1 MRRRLIAGN
10 WKMNGQRAEG
20 RALAQAV
27 VDRAKNVP
35 SDRDLLVCPPAT
47 LLGEIAAII
56 AVGRVALGAQ
66 DCAIEERGA
75 FTGEV
80 SAEMIAD
87 LGCSFVIVGHS
98 ERRQFQGE
106 TDAIV
111 AKKTVR
117 AQAAGLNAIVCVGET
132 AEQRDNGKA
141 LDVVGGQLAVSL
153 SHDCDPKALV
163 VAYEPVWA
171 IGSGETAKP
180 DDIEEIHRQIVSEV
194 RSFEKEN
201 FLGVFYGGSVDSS
214 SSRQILSLKGVQGL
228 LIGGAS
234 LECEEF
240 CNIVLNN
247 NRN

>member
-1 MRRRLIAGN
+1 ML
-10 WKMNGQRAEG
+10 KE
-20 RALAQAV
+20 
-27 VDRAKNVP
+27 
-35 SDRDLLVCPPAT
+35 
-47 LLGEIAAII
+47 
-56 AVGRVALGAQ
+56 LGA
-66 DCAIEERGA
+66 EY
-75 FTGEV
+75 V
-80 SAEMIAD
+80 
-87 LGCSFVIVGHS
+87 VIGHS
-98 ERRQFQGE
+98 ERRKVFKEKNQLLSE
-106 TDAIV
+106 KLESA
-111 AKKTVR
+111 AKKDLRVIFCIGENFKEKEEGKTISVLR
-117 AQAAGLNAIVCVGET
+117 EQLEILKEAELNKFI
-132 AEQRDNGKA
+132 
-141 LDVVGGQLAVSL
+141 
-153 SHDCDPKALV
+153 

-171 IGSGETAKP
+171 IGSGETAKL